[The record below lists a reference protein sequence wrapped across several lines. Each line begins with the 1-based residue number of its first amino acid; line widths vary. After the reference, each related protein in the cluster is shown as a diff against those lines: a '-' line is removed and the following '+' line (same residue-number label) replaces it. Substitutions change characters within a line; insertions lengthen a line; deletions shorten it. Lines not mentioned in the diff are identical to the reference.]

1 MIRHV
6 WREWIAPALI
16 IVAFFAA
23 CAACAKLAPGCVE
36 WSADFYHW

>member
-16 IVAFFAA
+16 IVAFAAA
-23 CAACAKLAPGCVE
+23 CAVCAKLAPGCVA